1 MEGTDQSSIF
11 ARSPIATGIAIGFAA
26 LIPHSFLS
34 PAMSLAFAAILLGV
48 VAGAYFGFA
57 VTSGNNIQ
65 QQIEFTVSFLFAI
78 AALLGLGV
86 SPWFIPAAFLGAW
99 SMGFRPSQPRQ
110 FAPCLHSAMVH
121 SVVRHHRLHCRDRA
135 ACSRAEPIPRG
146 RECPCASVS

>member
-1 MEGTDQSSIF
+1 LETVAPESIYS
-11 ARSPIATGIAIGFAA
+11 RRPIATAIVIGVVL
-26 LIPHSFLS
+26 LIPRFFLS
-34 PAMSLAFAAILLGV
+34 PQMWLDLAAILLGV

-121 SVVRHHRLHCRDRA
+121 SLVRHHRLHCRDRGLIVIW
-135 ACSRAEPIPRG
+135 RWNG
-146 RECPCASVS
+146 VLQG